1 MKQKIK
7 MGTPLN
13 VLFLD
18 DAPKDAEVCR
28 ELIIDSGYNLYMDIT
43 ATEKEFESFLRT
55 SKYDVILSDFK
66 LPGFDAFGALQLC
79 NEICPDVPFICV
91 SGAMG
96 EETAVEL
103 LKLGAVDYILKDRL
117 QRLPFAIERAID
129 DRKEK
134 ESRRKAEI
142 LLAASEM
149 QYRRLFESAKDGILI
164 LNEETGKIVDVNPFL
179 IELLGYSKEE
189 FLEKEIWE
197 IGFFKNIVTNKDK
210 FIELQQRK
218 YVRYEDL
225 PLETSDGRK
234 INVEFVSNVYPV
246 NSYKVIQCNIRDI
259 TERKLAED
267 KLQESKKKYSSLFN
281 SMNEGVVLHKIVYD
295 KKNKAIDY
303 IIIDSNPAFEIQ
315 TGVKSSEAKNQLASI
330 FYGSGSAPYLD
341 IYSQTAATG
350 VPTHFETYF
359 PPLEKYFDISV
370 FSPKKDFFATVFN
383 DITAR
388 KRTEKVLSENN
399 KQLDLALRS
408 ANMGMWYLDIIE
420 NRRHFDD
427 KVCNILGINKA
438 TFTGTAEEFFANVH
452 PDDRQSIEAALARTI
467 EKDVLYKVEYR
478 VIWPD
483 GSVHYI
489 IARGSLSRDD
499 EGTPVRINGLIWDIT
514 EHKQAEEMLRKSE
527 NEFRVLAESMPQIVW
542 ITRADG
548 WNIYFNQKWVDYTGL
563 TLEESYGYGWNKPFH
578 PDDQQMAW
586 DAWQNAIKNNAVY
599 SIESRLRS
607 ANGTYKWFLVRGVPL
622 IDENGSILKCFG
634 TCTDIHELKMKE
646 VELQKSE
653 EKYKELFEKMLDGVY
668 KSSHEGKFLQINNAM
683 VNMLGYNSKEELYA
697 IDIKSDLYFKESDR
711 ESAALEER
719 YEEMAIF
726 RLKKKDGSEI
736 WVEDHGRHVLDD
748 KGNVLYHEGIM
759 RDVTERLRTE
769 QELIAAKEKA
779 EEMNRLK
786 SNFLANMSH
795 ELRTPLVGILGF
807 ADILSQEVESQ
818 ESKEMAE
825 TILKSGN
832 RLSETLNLILDLS
845 KFETEKLAINYPKFD
860 LVSKAEEIIN
870 SFNGTAVK
878 KGLTLKSSFSQDSI
892 IINFDERAFNS
903 ILNNLINNALKFTSE
918 GSVTTT
924 IFLNND
930 FVEIKVIDTGIGIN
944 EKDYQIIFDEFR
956 QASEGYNR
964 NFEGSGLGLSIT
976 KKIVEKFGGTIT
988 VESEIGKG
996 TTFKVKL
1003 PVTNAE
1009 AKEKEITGAE
1019 TKIIHQLP
1027 KQKSVKP
1034 IALLVD
1040 DDPFVFTVLKRYA
1053 SEYIELKTTVDA
1065 DFAIKKLK
1073 EKQYDLI
1080 FMDINLRRGMDGKEA
1095 TKKIRTMKGYE
1106 SIPII
1111 ATTAYAMVGDKEEFL
1126 AAGCTHYLSKPF
1138 SQEDIVSLLEEVLKL
1153 I

>member
-7 MGTPLN
+7 MSTSLN

-79 NEICPDVPFICV
+79 NKICPDVPFICV

-134 ESRRKAEI
+134 ESRQKAEI

-164 LNEETGKIVDVNPFL
+164 LNAETGKIVDVNPFL

-197 IGFFKNIVTNKDK
+197 IGFFKNIVANKDK
-210 FIELQQRK
+210 FIELQQKK
-218 YVRYEDL
+218 YVRYENL

-234 INVEFVSNVYPV
+234 INVEFVSNVYRV
-246 NSYKVIQCNIRDI
+246 NSHKVIQCNIRDI

-267 KLQESKKKYSSLFN
+267 KLQESEKKYSSLFN
-281 SMNEGVVLHKIVYD
+281 SMNEGAVLHKIVYD

-303 IIIDSNPAFEIQ
+303 IIIDSNRAFEKQ
-315 TGVKSSEAKNQLASI
+315 TGIKNSEAKNQLASI

-370 FSPKKDFFATVFN
+370 FSPKKDFFATIFQ
-383 DITAR
+383 DITKR
-388 KRTEKVLSENN
+388 KQT
-399 KQLDLALRS
+399 
-408 ANMGMWYLDIIE
+408 
-420 NRRHFDD
+420 
-427 KVCNILGINKA
+427 
-438 TFTGTAEEFFANVH
+438 
-452 PDDRQSIEAALARTI
+452 
-467 EKDVLYKVEYR
+467 
-478 VIWPD
+478 
-483 GSVHYI
+483 
-489 IARGSLSRDD
+489 
-499 EGTPVRINGLIWDIT
+499 
-514 EHKQAEEMLRKSE
+514 EEMLRKSE

-542 ITRADG
+542 ITLADG
-548 WNIYFNQKWVDYTGL
+548 LNIYFNQKWVDYTGL
-563 TLEESYGYGWNKPFH
+563 TLEESYGHGWNKPIH
-578 PDDQQMAW
+578 PDDQQMAL
-586 DAWQNAIKNNAVY
+586 DAWQNAIKNNTTY
-599 SIESRLRS
+599 SAESRLRS

-622 IDENGSILKCFG
+622 IDENGSILKWFG
-634 TCTDIHELKMKE
+634 TCTDIHELKMNE
-646 VELQKSE
+646 VELQISE
-653 EKYKELFEKMLDGVY
+653 EKYKGLFEKMLDGVY

-736 WVEDHGRHVLDD
+736 WVEDHGQHVLDD
-748 KGNVLYHEGIM
+748 KGNILYHEGIM
-759 RDVTERLRTE
+759 RDVTKRFRTE

-807 ADILSQEVESQ
+807 ADILSQEVESK

-825 TILKSGN
+825 TIFRSGN

-924 IFLNND
+924 IFFNND

-996 TTFKVKL
+996 TTFKVIL

-1009 AKEKEITGAE
+1009 AKEKEITAEE
-1019 TKIIHQLP
+1019 TKIIPQLP
-1027 KQKSVKP
+1027 KQKLVKP

-1040 DDPFVFTVLKRYA
+1040 DDPFVFTVLKRYV

-1065 DFAIKKLK
+1065 DFAIRKLK

-1111 ATTAYAMVGDKEEFL
+1111 ATTAYAMAGDKEEFL

-1138 SQEDIVSLLEEVLKL
+1138 CQEDIVSLLEEVLKL

>member
-1 MKQKIK
+1 MNYHLKEIKEMKQKIK
-7 MGTPLN
+7 IGTPLN

-18 DAPKDAEVCR
+18 DAPKDAEVCH

-55 SKYDVILSDFK
+55 SIYDVILSDFK
-66 LPGFDAFGALQLC
+66 LLGFDAFGALQLC
-79 NEICPDVPFICV
+79 NKICPDVPFICV

-134 ESRRKAEI
+134 ESRQKAEI

-164 LNEETGKIVDVNPFL
+164 LNVETGKIVDVNPFL

-197 IGFFKNIVTNKDK
+197 IGFFKNIVANKDK
-210 FIELQQRK
+210 FIELQHKK
-218 YVRYEDL
+218 YVRYENL

-234 INVEFVSNVYPV
+234 INVEFVSNVYRV
-246 NSYKVIQCNIRDI
+246 NSHKVIQCNIRDI

-267 KLQESKKKYSSLFN
+267 KLQESEKKYSSLFN
-281 SMNEGVVLHKIVYD
+281 SMNEGAVLHKIVYD

-303 IIIDSNPAFEIQ
+303 IIIDSNRAFEKQ
-315 TGVKSSEAKNQLASI
+315 TGIKNSEAKNQLASI
-330 FYGSGSAPYLD
+330 LYGSGSAPYLD

-350 VPTHFETYF
+350 KPTHFETYF

-370 FSPKKDFFATVFN
+370 FSPKKDFFATIFQ
-383 DITAR
+383 DITKR
-388 KRTEKVLSENN
+388 KQT
-399 KQLDLALRS
+399 
-408 ANMGMWYLDIIE
+408 
-420 NRRHFDD
+420 
-427 KVCNILGINKA
+427 
-438 TFTGTAEEFFANVH
+438 
-452 PDDRQSIEAALARTI
+452 
-467 EKDVLYKVEYR
+467 
-478 VIWPD
+478 
-483 GSVHYI
+483 
-489 IARGSLSRDD
+489 
-499 EGTPVRINGLIWDIT
+499 
-514 EHKQAEEMLRKSE
+514 EEMLRKSE

-548 WNIYFNQKWVDYTGL
+548 LNIYFNQKWVDYTGL
-563 TLEESYGYGWNKPFH
+563 TLEESYGHGWNKPIH
-578 PDDQQMAW
+578 PDDQQMAL
-586 DAWQNAIKNNAVY
+586 DAWQNAIKNNTTY
-599 SIESRLRS
+599 SAESRLRS

-622 IDENGSILKCFG
+622 IDENGSILKWFG
-634 TCTDIHELKMKE
+634 TCTDIHELKMNE
-646 VELQKSE
+646 VELQISE
-653 EKYKELFEKMLDGVY
+653 EKYKGLFEKMLDGVY

-736 WVEDHGRHVLDD
+736 WVEDHGQHVLDD
-748 KGNVLYHEGIM
+748 KGNILYHEGIM
-759 RDVTERLRTE
+759 RDVTKRFRTE

-807 ADILSQEVESQ
+807 ADILSQEVESK

-825 TILKSGN
+825 TIFRSGN

-944 EKDYQIIFDEFR
+944 EKDYQIIFEEFR

-996 TTFKVKL
+996 TTFKVIL

-1009 AKEKEITGAE
+1009 AKEKEITAAE
-1019 TKIIHQLP
+1019 TKVIPQLP

-1053 SEYIELKTTVDA
+1053 SEYIELKTTIDA
-1065 DFAIKKLK
+1065 DFAIKKLE

-1080 FMDINLRRGMDGKEA
+1080 FMDINLRRGMDGKET

-1111 ATTAYAMVGDKEEFL
+1111 AMTAYAMAGDKEEFL

-1138 SQEDIVSLLEEVLKL
+1138 SREDTVSLLEEVLKL